1 VNPSDQR
8 FTDRLFQRIASL
20 EKQMQ
25 QIKTAQPVGAQSV
38 SFIDSI
44 ENSFAVPVGANS
56 MWWRD
61 LRFYGITG
69 VLGLTGFVSELGLR
83 FYIDNDN
90 NENYRLP
97 PGPSLT
103 SGQLKC
109 HAASWQDHHEGVVG
123 EKWYHI
129 PLINGD
135 SAAHTF
141 YCHFILTLPKGA
153 LSS

>member
-1 VNPSDQR
+1 MNPSDQR
-8 FTDRLFQRIASL
+8 FNDRLFKRFAAL

-25 QIKTAQPVGAQSV
+25 EIKSAQPVGAESV
-38 SFIDSI
+38 SFVNSD
-44 ENSFAVPVGANS
+44 EASFAVPVGANS
-56 MWWRD
+56 MWWRS
-61 LRFYGITG
+61 LRFYGITA
-69 VLGLTGFVSELGLR
+69 VLDNKFVSELGMR

-97 PGPSLT
+97 LGPSLT

-109 HAASWQDHHEGVVG
+109 HAASWHDHHEGVVG
-123 EKWYHI
+123 EKYYHI

-141 YCHFILTLPKGA
+141 YCHFKITLPKGA

>member
-1 VNPSDQR
+1 MNPSDQR
-8 FTDRLFQRIASL
+8 FQDRLFKRVAAL

-25 QIKTAQPVGAQSV
+25 DIKTAQPVGADSV
-38 SFIDSI
+38 AFVDSI
-44 ENSFAVPVGANS
+44 EASFAVPVGANS

-61 LRFYGITG
+61 LRFFGA
-69 VLGLTGFVSELGLR
+69 LGPYSFASELGMR

-90 NENYRLP
+90 NENFRLP
-97 PGPSLT
+97 LGPSLT

-109 HAASWQDHHEGVVG
+109 HAASWHDHHEGAVG

-135 SAAHTF
+135 TSAHTF

-153 LSS
+153 LAS

>member
-1 VNPSDQR
+1 MNPSDQR
-8 FTDRLFQRIASL
+8 FNDRIFTRIGEL

-25 QIKTAQPVGAQSV
+25 EIKTAQPVGAESV
-38 SFIDSI
+38 AFINSV

-56 MWWRD
+56 TWWRT
-61 LRFYGITG
+61 LNFYGA
-69 VLGLTGFVSELGLR
+69 LGSNSFTSELGMR

-90 NENYRLP
+90 DENYRLP
-97 PGPSLT
+97 LGPSLT
-103 SGQLKC
+103 SGQLDC
-109 HAASWQDHHEGVVG
+109 HAASWHDHHEGGVG

-135 SAAHTF
+135 TAAHTF

>member
-1 VNPSDQR
+1 MNPSEQR
-8 FTDRLFQRIASL
+8 FNDRLFKRIAAL

-25 QIKTAQPVGAQSV
+25 DIKTAQPVGAESV
-38 SFIDSI
+38 AFIDSI
-44 ENSFAVPVGANS
+44 ENSFSVPVGANS
-56 MWWRD
+56 VWWRT

-69 VLGLTGFVSELGLR
+69 ALANSFVSELGLR

-90 NENYRLP
+90 NEDYRLP
-97 PGPSLT
+97 LGPALT
-103 SGQLKC
+103 SGQFDC
-109 HAASWQDHHEGVVG
+109 HAASWHDHHEGVVD
-123 EKWYHI
+123 EKYYHI

-153 LSS
+153 LSP

>member
-1 VNPSDQR
+1 MNPSDQR
-8 FTDRLFQRIASL
+8 FNDRLFTRIAEL
-20 EKQMQ
+20 EKQMKE
-25 QIKTAQPVGAQSV
+25 IKTAQPVGAKSV
-38 SFIDSI
+38 AFIDSN
-44 ENSFAVPVGANS
+44 ENSFAVAIGANS

-69 VLGLTGFVSELGLR
+69 LLANSFVSELGMRL
-83 FYIDNDN
+83 YIDNDN

-97 PGPSLT
+97 LGPSLT

-109 HAASWQDHHEGVVG
+109 YAASWHDHHEGVVS

-135 SAAHTF
+135 TAAHTF

-153 LSS
+153 VSS

>member
-1 VNPSDQR
+1 MNPSDQR
-8 FTDRLFQRIASL
+8 FTDRLFKRIAAL
-20 EKQMQ
+20 EKQMLD
-25 QIKTAQPVGAQSV
+25 IKTAQPVGADSV
-38 SFIDSI
+38 AFVDSI

-56 MWWRD
+56 VWWRS

-69 VLGLTGFVSELGLR
+69 TLSDSFTSELGIR

-97 PGPSLT
+97 LGPSLS

-109 HAASWQDHHEGVVG
+109 HAASWRDHHEGAVG
-123 EKWYHI
+123 EKFYHI

-135 SAAHTF
+135 AAAHTF
-141 YCHFILTLPKGA
+141 YAHFILTLPNGA
-153 LSS
+153 VAS